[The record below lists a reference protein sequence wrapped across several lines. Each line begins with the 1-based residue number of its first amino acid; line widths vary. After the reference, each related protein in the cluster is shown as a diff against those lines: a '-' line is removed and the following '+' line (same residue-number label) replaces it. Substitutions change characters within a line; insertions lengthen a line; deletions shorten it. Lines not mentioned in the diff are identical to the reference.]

1 MKAPHTP
8 ARGARRFL
16 LSQGMKGLVKIIK
29 QTTSRSLK
37 QLVLSAVCLALAM
50 VLPILTGQIPQ
61 IGSMLCPMHI
71 PVLLLR
77 HRRFSTP
84 TRAPLLRSAWL
95 GMPPLFPTAVC
106 MAAEMAVYGAVAGL
120 LYARF
125 PRKKVYIYASLLIAM
140 VAGRIVWGAVRFACT
155 GLDASKF
162 GFSAF
167 WAGAVTTALP
177 GIVLQIVLIPV
188 LVMAL
193 EKAKLVEN

>member
-1 MKAPHTP
+1 M
-8 ARGARRFL
+8 
-16 LSQGMKGLVKIIK
+16 IK

-37 QLVLSAVCLALAM
+37 QLVLSAVCLALAI
-50 VLPILTGQIPQ
+50 VLPFLTGQIPQ

-71 PVLLLR
+71 PVLLCGFVCGAPWGAAVGLI
-77 HRRFSTP
+77 
-84 TRAPLLRSAWL
+84 APLLRSAWL

-140 VAGRIVWGAVRFACT
+140 VAGRIVWRAVRFACT